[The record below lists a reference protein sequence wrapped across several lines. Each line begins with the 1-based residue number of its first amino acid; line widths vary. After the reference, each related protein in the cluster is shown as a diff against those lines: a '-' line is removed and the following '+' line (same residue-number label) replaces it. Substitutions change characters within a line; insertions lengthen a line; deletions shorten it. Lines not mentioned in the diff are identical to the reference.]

1 MHVIPPVRRQRQE
14 EQFKVPFS
22 VSSIPDCAIKAC
34 VAKKKQTNKTTVYIL
49 DKLIGTGIKGSL
61 IMSRSE
67 LVPITRTKE

>member
-34 VAKKKQTNKTTVYIL
+34 VAKKQNKTVYIL

-67 LVPITRTKE
+67 LVAITRTKE

>member
-22 VSSIPDCAIKAC
+22 VSSIPDCAIKAR
-34 VAKKKQTNKTTVYIL
+34 VAKKKTVYIL

>member
-22 VSSIPDCAIKAC
+22 VSSIPDCAIKAR
-34 VAKKKQTNKTTVYIL
+34 VAKKKKTVYIL